1 MQTLSAILHYLKN
14 IILHTETA
22 TLNKLEKIIKTNA
35 QRDKKSSAVSRVS
48 IDSVVFRFQLPGK
61 WTKIFWCKAADRDL
75 KKKSHVKNTNCE
87 KKWKWGL
94 LWEDDR
100 KSWGSFTVSSWQNG
114 VSTGLLVHLCLIS
127 FPVIIKAELPQTFK
141 WAAHSPWFYNVWWAK
156 QHKKWQKGRISQKG
170 KNIRA
175 R

>member
-61 WTKIFWCKAADRDL
+61 
-75 KKKSHVKNTNCE
+75 
-87 KKWKWGL
+87 
-94 LWEDDR
+94 
-100 KSWGSFTVSSWQNG
+100 
-114 VSTGLLVHLCLIS
+114 
-127 FPVIIKAELPQTFK
+127 
-141 WAAHSPWFYNVWWAK
+141 
-156 QHKKWQKGRISQKG
+156 
-170 KNIRA
+170 
-175 R
+175 